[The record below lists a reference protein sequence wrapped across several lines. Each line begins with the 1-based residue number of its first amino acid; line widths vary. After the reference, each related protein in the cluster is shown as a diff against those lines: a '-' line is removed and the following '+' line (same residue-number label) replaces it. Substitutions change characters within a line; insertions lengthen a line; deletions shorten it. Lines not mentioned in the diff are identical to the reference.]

1 MSNSKDV
8 SPKNQENQESQ
19 ETFVRSVQDVK
30 SEVFQIAKNM
40 AETPDLEPGQQI
52 TVQELYDLA
61 QKISDPKWKGRGNRS
76 NTRDMEEA
84 KRLLKILAEGV
95 PLTSDGDSQAEY
107 PPIIILAIKLAAAL
121 GELQDVIEAEKA
133 RMKKEAAEKNISSGT
148 FREMQDFNFG
158 GMVGHSHPNETLKN
172 FNVQVG
178 FNNDEVVIDKDSRKE
193 GGFYNFTIGGKLY
206 ENICLEL
213 VLTGTFIRQLFNQ
226 FVTSCNVHAFDP
238 VLLVFALLKS
248 ASQGFRDD
256 RPYAVKS
263 ITELCINNSSA
274 RNLRDWLT
282 KDSFHRFFKNYA
294 SVIIQLVY
302 FESKHLIREES
313 NDFFATETFKMLG
326 DKFGVD
332 DFILHDGITNVVNNE
347 TGLYYD
353 CKGNGSY
360 QTANKSQGNKRFN
373 SSGRNSHTKDHCAVS
388 LSTKCPVNNTITKG
402 TAGEA
407 VNVDSAALSKLG
419 KICLIM
425 DRGYHSIVHLMLARF
440 YGHYFIV
447 REQTNCN
454 YVIMKVRD
462 LHGNEIPEL
471 TKQLQFK
478 KVTSPEV
485 QKAIEEQGILDFT
498 VFASRYVEID
508 TIPDLIDHLIDKATY
523 KNQKRRRACMGTTR
537 IIAAT
542 RNWKHKDDHRLIIEC
557 LSRPELDLDDDYDDT
572 NMDPVPFRKKCKNSA
587 ENAETAL
594 DAVADQSDNSSDKIM
609 YLVTNLSRIQASA
622 LDVRLLYILRWV
634 IELFAKTEKQN
645 YSLQKTNARHPNTVV
660 NLQIA
665 SLILGALNS
674 FEICKAGGFISNE
687 DAAYDIEHLLIHQFA
702 ASQGITREY
711 VELNSFLG
719 ALKKLSNNETPKN
732 SYNPLAALPKA
743 LQEVARQEQQNFKG
757 TVFFRAEDFR
767 ALQNSRSKNLGI
779 LNLSAYARDLLLRS
793 ALHGDAYALEQFS
806 KFDKAMSR
814 LGYKNIQSAMVIRE
828 VQEACQRYDIPIDL
842 ATTKP
847 KAPPQISLLQAA
859 SLPYMGNL
867 IDECKKVY
875 TSSLKEKPLLEDEI
889 EQIGYLLDDSAKYI
903 SESALATHISLR
915 AYEETKDNRL
925 VLAFIIGMAINKVN
939 GDPNDPSDVPK
950 SENSDPPE
958 SEDSLSLAA

>member
-1 MSNSKDV
+1 MCNSKDV

-19 ETFVRSVQDVK
+19 ETFVRSVQEVK
-30 SEVFQIAKNM
+30 SDVLKIAKNM
-40 AETPDLEPGQQI
+40 AETHDLEPGKQI

-61 QKISDPKWKGRGNRS
+61 QKISAPTWTGRGNVCQAHH
-76 NTRDMEEA
+76 MGEA

-95 PLTSDGDSQAEY
+95 PLTKDPQSEY
-107 PPIIILAIKLAAAL
+107 PPIITLAVALSAAL
-121 GELQDVIEAEKA
+121 GELQGAIQVEKA
-133 RMKKEAAEKNISSGT
+133 RMRKEAAENNISSCT
-148 FREMQDFNFG
+148 FREQQDFNFG

-193 GGFYNFTIGGKLY
+193 GGLYNFTIGGKLY

-263 ITELCINNSSA
+263 VTELCKDNSSA

-302 FESKHLIREES
+302 HESRHLIYQKS
-313 NDFFATETFKMLG
+313 NDFFASEIFKMLG
-326 DKFGVD
+326 DKFGVA

-347 TGLYYD
+347 TGLHYD
-353 CKGNGSY
+353 CKGSGSY

-388 LSTKCPVNNTITKG
+388 LTTKCPVNNTITKG

-407 VNVDSAALSKLG
+407 MNVDSYALTKLG

-425 DRGYHSIVHLMLARF
+425 DRGYRSIVHLMLAQF
-440 YGHYFIV
+440 YGHYFIA
-447 REQTNCN
+447 RELTTCN
-454 YVIMKVRD
+454 YIIMKVRD

-471 TKQLQFK
+471 TEQLQFK
-478 KVTSPEV
+478 SVKSPEA
-485 QKAIEEQGILDFT
+485 QKAIEEHGILDFT
-498 VFASRYVEID
+498 VFASRYVEIN
-508 TIPDLIDHLIDKATY
+508 TIPDLIDHLIDKARY
-523 KNQKRRRACMGTTR
+523 KKQHRRRACMGRAR

-542 RNWKHKDDHRLIIEC
+542 RDWKHKDDHRLIIEC
-557 LSRPELDLDDDYDDT
+557 LSRPELDLDVDYDDT
-572 NMDPVPFRKKCKNSA
+572 NMNTAPFRNKGDDSK
-587 ENAETAL
+587 ENTETA
-594 DAVADQSDNSSDKIM
+594 DAAAAAEVKSKSSSDKIM
-609 YLVTNLSRIQASA
+609 YLVTNLSRSQASA

-828 VQEACQRYDIPIDL
+828 VQEDCQRYDIPIDL
-842 ATTKP
+842 AITKP

-875 TSSLKEKPLLEDEI
+875 TSSLKEKPLLENEI
-889 EQIGYLLDDSAKYI
+889 EQIGYLLDDSAKNI

-958 SEDSLSLAA
+958 SENSLSLAA

>member
-1 MSNSKDV
+1 MCNSKDV

-19 ETFVRSVQDVK
+19 ETFVRSVQEVK
-30 SEVFQIAKNM
+30 SDVLKIAKNM
-40 AETPDLEPGQQI
+40 AETHDLEPGKQI

-61 QKISDPKWKGRGNRS
+61 QKISAPTWTGRGNVCQAHH
-76 NTRDMEEA
+76 MGEA

-95 PLTSDGDSQAEY
+95 PLTKDPQSEY
-107 PPIIILAIKLAAAL
+107 PPIITLAVALSAAL
-121 GELQDVIEAEKA
+121 GELQGAIQVEKA
-133 RMKKEAAEKNISSGT
+133 RMRKEAAENNISSCT
-148 FREMQDFNFG
+148 FREQQDFNFG

-193 GGFYNFTIGGKLY
+193 GGLYNFTIGGKLY

-263 ITELCINNSSA
+263 VTELCKDNSSA

-302 FESKHLIREES
+302 HESRHLIYQKS
-313 NDFFATETFKMLG
+313 NDFFASEIFKMLG
-326 DKFGVD
+326 DKFGVA

-347 TGLYYD
+347 TGLHYD
-353 CKGNGSY
+353 CKGSGSY

-388 LSTKCPVNNTITKG
+388 LTTKCPVNNTITKG

-407 VNVDSAALSKLG
+407 MNVDSYALTKLG

-425 DRGYHSIVHLMLARF
+425 DRGYRSIVHLMLAQF
-440 YGHYFIV
+440 YGHYFIA
-447 REQTNCN
+447 RELTTCN
-454 YVIMKVRD
+454 YIIMKVRD

-471 TKQLQFK
+471 TEQLQFK
-478 KVTSPEV
+478 SVKSPEA
-485 QKAIEEQGILDFT
+485 QKAIEEHGILDFT
-498 VFASRYVEID
+498 VFASRYVEIN
-508 TIPDLIDHLIDKATY
+508 TIPDLIDHLIDKARY
-523 KNQKRRRACMGTTR
+523 KKQHRRRACMGRAR

-542 RNWKHKDDHRLIIEC
+542 RDWKHKDDHRLIIEC
-557 LSRPELDLDDDYDDT
+557 LSRPELDLDVDYDDT
-572 NMDPVPFRKKCKNSA
+572 NMNTAPFRNKGDDSK
-587 ENAETAL
+587 ENTETA
-594 DAVADQSDNSSDKIM
+594 DAAAEVKSKSSSDKIM
-609 YLVTNLSRIQASA
+609 YLVTNLSRSQASA

-828 VQEACQRYDIPIDL
+828 VQEDCQRYDIPIDL
-842 ATTKP
+842 AITKP
-847 KAPPQISLLQAA
+847 KTPPQISLLQAA

-889 EQIGYLLDDSAKYI
+889 EQIGYLLDDSAKNI

-958 SEDSLSLAA
+958 SENSLSLAA